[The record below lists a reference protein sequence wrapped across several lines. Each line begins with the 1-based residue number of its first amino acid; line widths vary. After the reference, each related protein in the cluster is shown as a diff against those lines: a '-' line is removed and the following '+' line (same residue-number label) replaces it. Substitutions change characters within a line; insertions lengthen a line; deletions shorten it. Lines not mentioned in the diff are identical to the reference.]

1 MKYLSVVCVI
11 LFNNNLPTFQVHM
24 MTELLEKFVLVG
36 ESAGSNAAVKQVKV
50 VTSAP
55 PPTPAGTLTVT
66 LHVMHDTSAAL
77 ACEHP
82 LASSEIS
89 PLVCL

>member
-1 MKYLSVVCVI
+1 
-11 LFNNNLPTFQVHM
+11 M
-24 MTELLEKFVLVG
+24 MTELLQKFVLVG

-77 ACEHP
+77 SCKYIFVGSNNIF
-82 LASSEIS
+82 LRFIQFSF
-89 PLVCL
+89 

>member
-1 MKYLSVVCVI
+1 
-11 LFNNNLPTFQVHM
+11 M
-24 MTELLEKFVLVG
+24 MTELMQKFVLVG

-66 LHVMHDTSAAL
+66 LHVMQDTSAAL
-77 ACEHP
+77 ACKSILCP
-82 LASSEIS
+82 
-89 PLVCL
+89 VCNTFLRSNNLFHRKIYF